1 MTLRENNST
10 EQSTGNSQVQSFGDI
25 EGKGIK
31 NEVSDILETS
41 NNPKIK
47 GLIDLSKSLGLT
59 ETSEMQE
66 LRTDIIDLINKGES
80 YKHKNIEYEEIALSI
95 IDKYSGAKFAQAQ
108 IALNLLKASI
118 YLESG
123 MMEYYNEDIADILD
137 YCIGMG
143 YDDIS
148 EELEK
153 IN

>member
-10 EQSTGNSQVQSFGDI
+10 EQSTGNSQVQSFWDI
-25 EGKGIK
+25 EWKGIK

-47 GLIDLSKSLGLT
+47 WLIDLSKSLWLT

-66 LRTDIIDLINKGES
+66 LRTDIIDLINKWES

-95 IDKYSGAKFAQAQ
+95 IDKYSWAKFAQAQ

-118 YLESG
+118 YLESW

-137 YCIGMG
+137 YCIWMW